1 MSPWVKYL
9 RLELWYY
16 DSENGNL
23 KCPKCDRTFKN
34 YLLTYTHVKDH
45 DKIPCSTCGKMLES
59 RRMSRHVL
67 AQHGKNSDRKHQCTL
82 CSKGFMTKPSLQDHM
97 NIHTG
102 ARPYMCSFCSMTF
115 ASCGTHRMHE
125 KAVHLGKKRNLQKK
139 SHKNGIINWKSSPL

>member
-1 MSPWVKYL
+1 
-9 RLELWYY
+9 
-16 DSENGNL
+16 
-23 KCPKCDRTFKN
+23 
-34 YLLTYTHVKDH
+34 
-45 DKIPCSTCGKMLES
+45 MLES

-139 SHKNGIINWKSSPL
+139 SNKNQIIKTDVATFCFWTNAGMTWQQEVQV